1 MLLFFIAQMAAWADS
16 CKSENINTID
26 MNYTIYMCDYG
37 FEKEVEIAKK
47 WWNSKGASIEI
58 APGVYDCSSDPDD
71 SEIYIRFNNR
81 KVKEYDTPST
91 TARAVTIRRHASVLD
106 ATVRL
111 SKIYLST
118 TLIGNKSKLQ
128 TFIVH
133 EMGHAIGY
141 SHVPES
147 CQGYIMNPYFMGM
160 GNKI

>member
-1 MLLFFIAQMAAWADS
+1 MLLFFIAQMAAWADP
-16 CKSENINTID
+16 CDAKNVNTVT
-26 MNYTIYMCDYG
+26 MNYTVYMCNKDIK
-37 FEKEVEIAKK
+37 KEVEIAKN

-58 APGVYDCSSDPDD
+58 APGVYDCSSDPGD
-71 SEIYIRFNNR
+71 SEIHIKFNNR
-81 KVKEYDTPST
+81 KVKEYDTPSS
-91 TARAVTIRRHASVLD
+91 TASGVTIRRHASTPGT
-106 ATVRL
+106 TVRL

-118 TLIGNKSKLQ
+118 KLIDNKSKLQ

-147 CQGYIMNPYFMGM
+147 CQGYIMNPYLKGM